1 MGVPLLIEPVGLK
14 LPFGKKIIKSTEYR
28 AYISAREI
36 IERAHE
42 KATMI
47 ETDAKQAYQ
56 DEKKRG
62 YDEGLRNGN
71 DAIAEKM
78 MDTISDTIN
87 YFETVE
93 VKIVDVVLVALRKIL
108 SDFDQ
113 VDIVK
118 RVVKTALQIARNQK
132 HVTIRVHPDIKD
144 ALTKHFAE
152 IASSAPSVNFIEV
165 EADVRVSKDGCIID
179 SDMGIIDA
187 SLQKQI
193 SILEKALRASLG
205 SHQDIPHAKIAFPPG
220 FNIYQDAPQSEKKT
234 LASPSKASK
243 ETPKKAT
250 KSPATPKTP
259 PKTTVSKAKK
269 PKTALA
275 KKKADVVE
283 VKKKPILKPQMNIKS
298 KIKVQS
304 TPVENKKA
312 PSKAKSKPTTKKA
325 TASKPKT
332 TKKKDT

>member
-1 MGVPLLIEPVGLK
+1 MGIPLLIEPIDLK
-14 LPFGKKIIKSTEYR
+14 LPFGKKIIKSGDYK
-28 AYISAREI
+28 AYVSAREI

-42 KATMI
+42 KAALI

-108 SDFDQ
+108 GDFDQ

-132 HVTIRVHPDIKD
+132 HVTIHVHPDLKD
-144 ALTKHFAE
+144 PLKKHFAE
-152 IASSAPSVNFIEV
+152 IASAAPSVNFIEI

-193 SILEKALRASLG
+193 NILEKALKASLG
-205 SHQDIPHAKIAFPPG
+205 SHQDIPHANIEFPSG
-220 FNIYQDAPQSEKKT
+220 FNIYQDTPQTEKRSLTPSVKT
-234 LASPSKASK
+234 LKSTK
-243 ETPKKAT
+243 KKAE
-250 KSPATPKTP
+250 KSA
-259 PKTTVSKAKK
+259 PKTTTSKKVKSSKATPTKK
-269 PKTALA
+269 KTDIVDV
-275 KKKADVVE
+275 KKKAIP
-283 VKKKPILKPQMNIKS
+283 KPEMNIKS

-304 TPVENKKA
+304 IPVENKKPPA
-312 PSKAKSKPTTKKA
+312 KAKPKPTPKKS
-325 TASKPKT
+325 TPPKPKA

>member
-14 LPFGKKIIKSTEYR
+14 LPFGKKIIKSAEYK

-47 ETDAKQAYQ
+47 EVDAKQAYQ

-220 FNIYQDAPQSEKKT
+220 FTIYKDAPQDEKKT
-234 LASPSKASK
+234 IASSVKTSEEPV
-243 ETPKKAT
+243 KKT
-250 KSPATPKTP
+250 SKSPAKIKAPKATA
-259 PKTTVSKAKK
+259 SKAKK

-275 KKKADVVE
+275 KKKANVVE

-304 TPVENKKA
+304 IPVENKKA
-312 PSKAKSKPTTKKA
+312 PSKAKSKSTTKKA

>member
-1 MGVPLLIEPVGLK
+1 MGIPLLIEPVGLK
-14 LPFGKKIIKSTEYR
+14 LPFGKKIIKSTEYK
-28 AYISAREI
+28 AYISAHEI

-42 KATMI
+42 KAAII
-47 ETDAKQAYQ
+47 EAEAKQAYQ

-62 YDEGLRNGN
+62 YDDGLRNGN

-118 RVVKTALQIARNQK
+118 RVVKAALQIARNQK
-132 HVTIRVHPDIKD
+132 HVTVKVHPELKEP
-144 ALTKHFAE
+144 LQKHFAE
-152 IASSAPSVNFIEV
+152 IASAAPSVNFIEI
-165 EADVRVSKDGCIID
+165 EADVRVPRDGCIID

-193 SILEKALRASLG
+193 GVLEKALKASLG
-205 SHQDIPHAKIAFPPG
+205 GHKDIPHSKIEFPAD
-220 FNIYQDAPQSEKKT
+220 FNIYKDAPQPEKVTPPISADSPKKPEKPPVKSKT
-234 LASPSKASK
+234 TKTASQKSKPSKAVPA
-243 ETPKKAT
+243 TKKAVT
-250 KSPATPKTP
+250 KP
-259 PKTTVSKAKK
+259 
-269 PKTALA
+269 
-275 KKKADVVE
+275 E
-283 VKKKPILKPQMNIKS
+283 MNIKS

-304 TPVENKKA
+304 MPMEPKKT
-312 PSKAKSKPTTKKA
+312 PSKAKPKATVKKA
-325 TASKPKT
+325 TTTKPKAKT
-332 TKKKDT
+332 TKK

>member
-1 MGVPLLIEPVGLK
+1 MGIPLLIEPVGLK
-14 LPFGKKIIKSTEYR
+14 LPFGKKIIKATEYK

-42 KATMI
+42 KAAAI
-47 ETDAKQAYQ
+47 EVDAKQAYQ

-113 VDIVK
+113 IDIVK

-132 HVTIRVHPDIKD
+132 HVTIRVHPDLKD
-144 ALTKHFAE
+144 PLTKHFAE

-165 EADVRVSKDGCIID
+165 EADIRVPKDGCIID

-193 SILEKALRASLG
+193 GTLEKALRASLG
-205 SHQDIPHAKIAFPPG
+205 SHQDIPHAKIEFPPE
-220 FNIYQDAPQSEKKT
+220 FNIYQD
-234 LASPSKASK
+234 
-243 ETPKKAT
+243 
-250 KSPATPKTP
+250 TPKTEKKSLAAP
-259 PKTTVSKAKK
+259 AKTSKPAPKKSPKSTLK
-269 PKTALA
+269 PKTVKTTPAKSAPPKALPA
-275 KKKADVVE
+275 KEKTIA
-283 VKKKPILKPQMNIKS
+283 KPQMNIKS

-304 TPVENKKA
+304 IPVENKKA
-312 PSKAKSKPTTKKA
+312 PSKNKPKVAVKKA
-325 TASKPKT
+325 AAPKPKT
-332 TKKKDT
+332 TKKKDI